1 MSSAAIK
8 TKIQKAGSYVV
19 DKARIITS
27 SAANKDLVG
36 VLVHIQFYEDIE
48 SGSITGQCL
57 VNDLVDM
64 SGNPTVGP
72 IIGQEYLE
80 LKLKTNTSKESDD
93 SVYDFTE
100 NMLLINSL
108 KVAEH
113 LASGN
118 KMLLLDFSTSDLQ
131 KDQRTRIN
139 QSYTGSFSDIFK
151 TIMRDQLDS
160 RKKLYVEPSAGVKK
174 IVVPYLSPFE
184 MINMMKRQAVSA
196 HDGSPT
202 YMFFEDFKGYH
213 FRSLSSMYA
222 QPTTFK
228 YEASV
233 PGSKSI
239 DSKEA
244 LQGGDRLNAPALD
257 LESVISHT
265 VGNVGDTAA
274 AQRLGAF
281 GSQLLSYDTYTR
293 RHKTTI
299 YNYLDN
305 FKFETHVQAGELNG
319 NNTDF
324 PFISETPIE
333 DESRISDFPARRY
346 LIPYANFVDSDN
358 NYTDR
363 SALHDEHGRFVYNS
377 IRPETWLQRRESQLY
392 QLQKGINCT
401 ITTNGNTLVD
411 CGDIIEFNVPATA
424 AVKST
429 DNQKYDFFYRGRF
442 LVRRIRH
449 NFNFDSQK
457 HETTMTLVKDSLME
471 ELTSVDKSLET
482 KPQSNDVIIEDF
494 YDIESE

>member
-1 MSSAAIK
+1 
-8 TKIQKAGSYVV
+8 
-19 DKARIITS
+19 
-27 SAANKDLVG
+27 
-36 VLVHIQFYEDIE
+36 
-48 SGSITGQCL
+48 
-57 VNDLVDM
+57 
-64 SGNPTVGP
+64 
-72 IIGQEYLE
+72 
-80 LKLKTNTSKESDD
+80 
-93 SVYDFTE
+93 
-100 NMLLINSL
+100 
-108 KVAEH
+108 
-113 LASGN
+113 
-118 KMLLLDFSTSDLQ
+118 
-131 KDQRTRIN
+131 
-139 QSYTGSFSDIFK
+139 
-151 TIMRDQLDS
+151 
-160 RKKLYVEPSAGVKK
+160 
-174 IVVPYLSPFE
+174 
-184 MINMMKRQAVSA
+184 
-196 HDGSPT
+196 
-202 YMFFEDFKGYH
+202 
-213 FRSLSSMYA
+213 MYA

-305 FKFETHVQAGELNG
+305 FKFETHVQAGNG
-319 NNTDF
+319 GDITDF
-324 PFISETPIE
+324 PFISETPI
-333 DESRISDFPARRY
+333 DENQTRISDFPARRY
-346 LIPYANFVDSDN
+346 FAPNANFVDDDN

-363 SALHDEHGRFVYNS
+363 SVLHDEHGRFVYNS

-411 CGDIIEFNVPATA
+411 CGDIVEFNVPATA